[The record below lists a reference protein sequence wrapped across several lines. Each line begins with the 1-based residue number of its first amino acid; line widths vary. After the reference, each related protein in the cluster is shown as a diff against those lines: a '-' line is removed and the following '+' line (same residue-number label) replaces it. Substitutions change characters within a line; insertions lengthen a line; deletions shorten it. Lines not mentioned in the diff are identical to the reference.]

1 MAIKLGKTIIIFLSK
16 SILTLLYPQHW
27 CDKTV
32 LTLLLLQL
40 SARFDVNSVKVNT
53 EKGFILTGSYME
65 AGNGGCKCHIN
76 VSVELLMVQKN
87 SLALRS

>member
-1 MAIKLGKTIIIFLSK
+1 M
-16 SILTLLYPQHW
+16 
-27 CDKTV
+27 

-40 SARFDVNSVKVNT
+40 SAQRDVKCVKVNI
-53 EKGFILTGSYME
+53 EKGFILTVSCME

-76 VSVELLMVQKN
+76 VSIDRGDPGGTNN